1 MLKLYSLKMP
11 IVRIVYFVYINFGN
25 VSRYGNLNTGILLII
40 HLANTIKAGELMIGS
55 GSILVLNVNYKIDIE
70 TSL

>member
-1 MLKLYSLKMP
+1 MP
-11 IVRIVYFVYINFGN
+11 IVRIVYFAYINFGN

-40 HLANTIKAGELMIGS
+40 HYLANTIKAGELMIGS